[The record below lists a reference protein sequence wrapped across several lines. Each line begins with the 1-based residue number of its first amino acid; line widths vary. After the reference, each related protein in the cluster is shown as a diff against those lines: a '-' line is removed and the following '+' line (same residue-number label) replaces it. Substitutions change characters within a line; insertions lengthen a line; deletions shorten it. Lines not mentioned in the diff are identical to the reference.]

1 MTFFIRPTDG
11 FGAEEIPIMKR
22 IKLLLNEVQWA
33 MARGILEESGIRF
46 SILNEQFS
54 SLYPGTALGAFGR
67 EVLVADEDEEKTRDL
82 LNELLE

>member
-1 MTFFIRPTDG
+1 
-11 FGAEEIPIMKR
+11 MKR

-54 SLYPGTALGAFGR
+54 SLYPGTGLGAFGR
-67 EVLVADEDEEKTRDL
+67 EVLVADEDEKKALEL
-82 LNELLE
+82 LNEFME

>member
-1 MTFFIRPTDG
+1 
-11 FGAEEIPIMKR
+11 MKR

-54 SLYPGTALGAFGR
+54 SLYPGTGLGAFGR
-67 EVLVADEDEEKTRDL
+67 EVLVADDDEPKAREL
-82 LNELLE
+82 LNEFME